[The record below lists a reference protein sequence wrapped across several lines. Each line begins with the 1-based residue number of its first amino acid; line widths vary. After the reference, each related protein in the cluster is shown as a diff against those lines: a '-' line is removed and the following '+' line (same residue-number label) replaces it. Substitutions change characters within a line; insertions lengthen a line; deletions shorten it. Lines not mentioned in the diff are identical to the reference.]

1 MKIKM
6 TTMTLAAISTIA
18 VAGATGVANAGF
30 TNVNVGSAISADL
43 GGAINGALTGT
54 PSSEGGMGS
63 MSVVQILNRV
73 YGNTDESVAG
83 TVLNVSGSIQGTLSF
98 ASNGFTATRIHD
110 FSGASASNVGG
121 GMHLGDATGVDQ
133 VWRDGTVVS
142 SAAAKFA
149 GANQYFS
156 YRYNTGPTIGAP
168 SLFTDVNGFNQTASA
183 TFNLIPG
190 GDFRWIRA
198 NNSNGTGNILTS
210 RASDN
215 SNSGEDRMITFL
227 IQGPTLAQRT
237 YMVFFED
244 RLGGDSDFND
254 LAVELVV
261 MIPLPTGA
269 AMGMASLGLLAI
281 RRRAAR

>member
-98 ASNGFTATRIHD
+98 ASNGFTATRIDD
-110 FSGASASNVGG
+110 FGGASASDVGG
-121 GMHLGDATGVDQ
+121 GMNLGAATGVDQ

-198 NNSNGTGNILTS
+198 NNSNGTGNIMTS

-215 SNSGEDRMITFL
+215 SGQDRMITFL
-227 IQGPTLAQRT
+227 IQGSTLAQRT

-244 RLGGDSDFND
+244 RLGGDNDYND

-261 MIPLPTGA
+261 IPLPTGA

>member
-1 MKIKM
+1 MKMSM
-6 TTMTLAAISTIA
+6 TVAAISAIA
-18 VAGATGVANAGF
+18 AAAGVANAGF

-43 GGAINGALTGT
+43 GGAANGAFTGT

-73 YGNTDESVAG
+73 YGNGHTVAS
-83 TVLNVSGSIQGTLSF
+83 TVANVSGSIQGTLSF
-98 ASNGFTATRIHD
+98 ASSGITATRLHD
-110 FSGASASNVGG
+110 FAGPSASNAGA
-121 GMHLGDATGVDQ
+121 GMHLGDATGIDQ

-142 SAAAKFA
+142 SATAKFA

-156 YRYNTGPTIGAP
+156 YRYNTGPTVGAP
-168 SLFTDVNGFNQTASA
+168 SFYTTVNGFNQTASA

-198 NNSNGTGNILTS
+198 DNANGTGNIQTS

-215 SNSGEDRMITFL
+215 ANGADRMITFF
-227 IQGPTLAQRT
+227 ISGTGITRPT

-244 RLGGDSDFND
+244 RAGGDNDYND
-254 LAVELVV
+254 LAVELQV
-261 MIPLPTGA
+261 IPLPTGA
-269 AMGMASLGLLAI
+269 AMGMAGLGLLAI